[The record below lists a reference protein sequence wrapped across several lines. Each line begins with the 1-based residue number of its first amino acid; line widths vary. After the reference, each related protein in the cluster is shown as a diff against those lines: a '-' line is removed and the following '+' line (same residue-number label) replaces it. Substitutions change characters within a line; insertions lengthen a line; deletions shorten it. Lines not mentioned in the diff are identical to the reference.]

1 MKNFKRKSNEISLK
15 SLFWSLIMSKIIQIL
30 LVLFL
35 VLIFNQNN
43 VVIAQ
48 SWVKVSSVNN
58 AGLTPSISVVNS
70 NTAWIAGGTAGYP
83 VVYRTTDG
91 GQSWQTMT
99 TVGTL
104 NKFDC
109 IWAISS
115 SMAYI
120 GEGFINSYARMYKL
134 SSDLSG
140 WNLVLQTGQNDGSFN
155 NLVFSRENPNIG
167 GVLADEIYITTNG
180 GTNWVLRSTGVVGVS
195 SSQNSLMLIDDT
207 FFGFGLKNGSARVRM
222 TANGGNNFVTHAL
235 NISGHYTS
243 GFTFKSNKLIGLAA
257 TSSSMPYLSRTSDGG
272 ETWNPVDI
280 GTGLTGNV
288 FIKWIPG
295 TIVVYILG
303 SNGAVKRSLDDGLT
317 WSTMETA
324 NVTELNHFDF
334 NKVNNIICG
343 YAVSSDGSV
352 IKLVDSILVHLT
364 NTNSGNSNL
373 PVDFKLH
380 QNYPN
385 PFNPVTSI
393 DYEIPFQSKVN
404 LKVFDILGKEV
415 AVLVNETKNSGKYS
429 VTFNAV
435 NLTSG
440 IYFCKLNVISKAFEK
455 SFVTKMT
462 LLK

>member
-1 MKNFKRKSNEISLK
+1 
-15 SLFWSLIMSKIIQIL
+15 MSRIIQIFLIL
-30 LVLFL
+30 LLFL
-35 VLIFNQNN
+35 LIHLNN
-43 VVIAQ
+43 FVIAQ
-48 SWVKVSSVNN
+48 NWVKVTSVNN

-70 NTAWIAGGTAGYP
+70 NVAWIAGGSTGNP

-91 GQSWQTMT
+91 GQSWHTMT

-120 GEGFINSYARMYKL
+120 GEGFINSYARLYKL
-134 SSDLSG
+134 SSDLMG

-167 GVLADEIYITTNG
+167 GVLADEIFITTNG
-180 GTNWVLRSTGVVGVS
+180 GINWVLRSTGVVGVS

-207 FFGFGLKNGSARVRM
+207 FFGFGLKNGSARIRM
-222 TANGGNNFVTHAL
+222 TANGGANFVTKAL
-235 NISGHYTS
+235 NIAGHYTS

-272 ETWNPVDI
+272 ETWSPVDI
-280 GTGLTGNV
+280 GPGLAGNV

-303 SNGAVKRSLDDGLT
+303 SNGAVKRSVDDGLT
-317 WSTMETA
+317 WTSMETA
-324 NVTELNHFDF
+324 NVTDINHFDF

-343 YAVSSDGSV
+343 YAVSSNGSV
-352 IKLVDSILVHLT
+352 IKLVDSVLIHLT
-364 NTNSGNSNL
+364 NTYLGNSNL
-373 PVDFKLH
+373 SSEYKLH

-393 DYEIPFQSKVN
+393 AYDIPLNSMVN
-404 LKVFDILGKEV
+404 LKVFDILGREV
-415 AVLVNETKNSGKYS
+415 AVLVNENKVAGKYN
-429 VTFNAV
+429 VTFNADKF
-435 NLTSG
+435 TSG
-440 IYFCKLNVISKAFEK
+440 IYICKLNVISKDFYK
-455 SFVTKMT
+455 TFVTKMT